1 MGTRLRAPRPR
12 RRRLPR
18 QSDDPQI
25 LLESPAK
32 RRGTKSRAA
41 FVWCAE
47 SMIDSEEVQ
56 VLFTADAYKPG
67 RRDRVARRCVHGKMI
82 EIPPCF
88 SEPDLFLTI
97 LNPIS
102 SKEQMME
109 NAGVKFSS
117 QAQTPL
123 EREKEWT
130 SERWA
135 IRI

>member
-1 MGTRLRAPRPR
+1 
-12 RRRLPR
+12 
-18 QSDDPQI
+18 
-25 LLESPAK
+25 
-32 RRGTKSRAA
+32 
-41 FVWCAE
+41 
-47 SMIDSEEVQ
+47 MIDSEEVQ

-82 EIPPCF
+82 EIPHCF
-88 SEPDLFLTI
+88 PEPDLFLTI

-123 EREKEWT
+123 EREKEWR